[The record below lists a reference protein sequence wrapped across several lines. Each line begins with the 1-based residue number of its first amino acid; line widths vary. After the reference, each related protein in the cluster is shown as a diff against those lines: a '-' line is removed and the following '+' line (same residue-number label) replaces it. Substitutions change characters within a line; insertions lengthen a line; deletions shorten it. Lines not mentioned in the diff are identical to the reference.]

1 MAVGKE
7 IRAKIGS
14 IKNTQKITSAMETV
28 AASKMRK
35 AQHRMELSKPYADKL
50 RDVIGH
56 LANANPDYK
65 HAYMIEREV
74 KRVGYIV
81 VSSDRGLCGGLN
93 TNLFKQ
99 VLQSV
104 TEHQQAGVEVDMC
117 TIGAKANAF
126 FRRIDVNQVAAIS
139 HLGDQPEVKDLIG
152 GVKVMLD
159 AFEAG
164 QIDRLFVVYNEYV
177 NTMTQKPRVDQL
189 LPLPHGEM
197 TGDNKVK
204 WDYVYE
210 PEPKMLLNGLMTRYV
225 ESIVYQTVVENNACE
240 QAARMIA
247 MKNAT
252 ENAGNL
258 IDELNLVYNKARQAA
273 ITQEIAEI
281 VSGAAAV

>member
-1 MAVGKE
+1 
-7 IRAKIGS
+7 
-14 IKNTQKITSAMETV
+14 METV

-35 AQHRMELSKPYADKL
+35 AQNRMELSKPYADKL

-56 LANANPDYK
+56 LAHANPEYT
-65 HAYMIEREV
+65 HSYMIEREV

-99 VLQSV
+99 TLQSV
-104 TEHQQAGVEVDMC
+104 TEQQQAGVEVDMC
-117 TIGAKANAF
+117 TVGAKANAF
-126 FRRIDVNQVAAIS
+126 FKRINVNQVAAMT

-159 AFEAG
+159 AFEEG
-164 QIDRLFVVYNEYV
+164 KIDRLYVVYNEFV
-177 NTMTQKPRVDQL
+177 NTMTQSPRVDQL
-189 LPLPHGEM
+189 LPLPQGEVN
-197 TGDNKVK
+197 GDNKVK

-210 PEPKMLLNGLMTRYV
+210 PEPQMLLDGLLTRYV
-225 ESIVYQTVVENNACE
+225 ESIVYQAVVENNACE
-240 QAARMIA
+240 QASRMLA

-281 VSGAAAV
+281 VGGAAAV